1 MGLIVTLSL
10 FTFLFSFILAFTVD
24 LFKSVFE
31 RDK

>member
-24 LFKSVFE
+24 VFKSVFG
-31 RDK
+31 RGK